1 MRAAGSRGSELANAL
16 TQWEQRARRLRVA
29 QSSLERMQ
37 AGLARTR
44 EDVADCWRELL
55 EAATLQGRA
64 EAMRVRVP
72 RDAKRE
78 KSQLK
83 ALAWMQAREAERV
96 RDAAV
101 MAAVC
106 GVLLEQEAQAAERV
120 AGARCGSVV
129 TEASAAWLRY
139 LERGKRADDAAD
151 DAADDVVPL

>member
-16 TQWEQRARRLRVA
+16 TQWELRARQLRVA
-29 QSSLERMQ
+29 QDTLERMQ
-37 AGLARTR
+37 TGLARVR

-55 EAATLQGRA
+55 DAARRQGCA
-64 EAMRVRVP
+64 EARRVRVP

-83 ALAWMQAREAERV
+83 ALAWMQAREAERA

>member
-16 TQWEQRARRLRVA
+16 TQWEQRARQLRVA
-29 QSSLERMQ
+29 QDTLERMQ
-37 AGLARTR
+37 TGLARTR

-55 EAATLQGRA
+55 DAATLQGRA
-64 EAMRVRVP
+64 EAMRVRAP

-83 ALAWMQAREAERV
+83 ALAWMQAREAERA

>member
-16 TQWEQRARRLRVA
+16 TQWEQRARQLRVA
-29 QSSLERMQ
+29 QDTLERMHT
-37 AGLARTR
+37 GLARTR

-55 EAATLQGRA
+55 DAARRQGCA
-64 EAMRVRVP
+64 EARRVRAP

-83 ALAWMQAREAERV
+83 ALAWMQAREAERA

-106 GVLLEQEAQAAERV
+106 SVLLEQEAQAAERV

>member
-1 MRAAGSRGSELANAL
+1 MRAAGSRGSELVNAL
-16 TQWEQRARRLRVA
+16 AQWEQRARQLAVA
-29 QSSLERMQ
+29 QNTLERMQ
-37 AGLARTR
+37 TGLARTR

-55 EAATLQGRA
+55 DAANLQGRA
-64 EAMRVRVP
+64 EALRVRAP

-106 GVLLEQEAQAAERV
+106 SVLLEQEAKAAERV

-129 TEASAAWLRY
+129 TETSAAWLRY
-139 LERGKRADDAAD
+139 QERGKRAVNAAD
-151 DAADDVVPL
+151 DAGDDSVPL